1 MFLTSFPSCKKLVRS
16 LLVLCILFPLA
27 QNNLK
32 GNNIKNSSLKNTL
45 KINSEKVAVAAVD
58 SAGDIK
64 PTSQRVNNAPV
75 GGGGA
80 GRAPDTTISNKGT
93 AQEDTAKSATKS
105 KVARRTLG
113 VNRHP
118 MAVPEKFPKDG
129 VYIWCDPDG
138 VWTMFWKSRRQL
150 DVKATITAAKPVIV
164 QNAVRAKTKSIE
176 NQPNNLEISSNTN
189 SRIGI
194 AQFASVDDSVQFD
207 ILVNGKA
214 DPNSVYIG
222 SLLNNPTQ
230 FPLKL
235 NTRRLSHKASLGTKI
250 VKSGKSQGA
259 DGLKAAVTAA
269 PHGSGGR
276 GGNKAGKTKK

>member
-1 MFLTSFPSCKKLVRS
+1 MLSRKMTQVIAILTVTCLLATFVARAADTADDKK
-16 LLVLCILFPLA
+16 PA
-27 QNNLK
+27 
-32 GNNIKNSSLKNTL
+32 
-45 KINSEKVAVAAVD
+45 
-58 SAGDIK
+58 
-64 PTSQRVNNAPV
+64 SQKAKKAC

-80 GRAPDTTISNKGT
+80 VRVPDTTMSNKGT
-93 AQEDTAKSATKS
+93 AQEDTAKSATKP
-105 KVARRTLG
+105 KVARQENNNKLASAATVRRTVG
-113 VNRHP
+113 ANRHP
-118 MAVPEKFPKDG
+118 MAAPRKFPKDG
-129 VYIWCDPDG
+129 IYIWCDPDG
-138 VWTMFWKSRRQL
+138 LWTMFWKSRRQL
-150 DVKATITAAKPVIV
+150 DVKATITAAKPVMVKI
-164 QNAVRAKTKSIE
+164 AVRAKTKSIE

-259 DGLKAAVTAA
+259 AGLKATVTAA
-269 PHGSGGR
+269 PHGGGGH
-276 GGNKAGKTKK
+276 GGNKAGKAKK